1 MAFTIITKNS
11 ERTFSDKELVN
22 ICSKD
27 GFDFKL
33 DVDFDC
39 MLAVQYDLKENKCTI
54 LNQFNN
60 PKFLFKGK
68 PLPTRLE
75 VEKVCKVM
83 IDGTDEFITVKVIGE
98 TVSKNLPQENLTEED
113 MTELYGSEVNA
124 GVRLKIEKRKA
135 EIEEARIAI
144 TKEVSAEMNNLKN
157 KLSMNSKTGIVLHFA
172 MLFASLVC
180 AFGLSNYIMGLPL
193 KDSANVIQ
201 MPTNMKAIFLFMVVI
216 YGVGLMAKQGMFLFL
231 QNKIGE
237 GSVTTK
243 IAEKFMA
250 VTSAVFFVVVY
261 LINTLYYMTSNQ
273 LPFFAVLMSLFFVAT
288 TVILAVACG
297 YFKHNSSM
305 TRMDLDK
312 YEYRADFEHVVK
324 EYQQWIERFVNS
336 LSHSKLKK
344 IGDTLFTLQ
353 IKSVGEIILG
363 ICTAPFLAY
372 GVSNTLAMCF
382 PEAAGWIRISSLRFS
397 PVFLVLASVMIVFAF
412 FAFVN
417 AFTCIRKIQG
427 SNVLK
432 QDGFSNY
439 LQHGVEIYGLAGV
452 KRLDADVRRSF
463 AIGITIIVIEFTMN
477 VSYFMQEMGSDLWG
491 MTVSLLGALVPTA
504 ILIAETYM
512 LSNTK
517 FECFACDELLAKVD
531 KD

>member
-1 MAFTIITKNS
+1 
-11 ERTFSDKELVN
+11 
-22 ICSKD
+22 
-27 GFDFKL
+27 
-33 DVDFDC
+33 
-39 MLAVQYDLKENKCTI
+39 
-54 LNQFNN
+54 
-60 PKFLFKGK
+60 
-68 PLPTRLE
+68 
-75 VEKVCKVM
+75 
-83 IDGTDEFITVKVIGE
+83 
-98 TVSKNLPQENLTEED
+98 
-113 MTELYGSEVNA
+113 
-124 GVRLKIEKRKA
+124 
-135 EIEEARIAI
+135 
-144 TKEVSAEMNNLKN
+144 MNNLKN

-477 VSYFMQEMGSDLWG
+477 VSYFMQEMGSDR
-491 MTVSLLGALVPTA
+491 S
-504 ILIAETYM
+504 E
-512 LSNTK
+512 
-517 FECFACDELLAKVD
+517 ERR
-531 KD
+531 